1 MGSMQRTDVEPLPA
15 GLLAALDGVA
25 AATLSAALRSR
36 GYTDVFV
43 EGALPLRPGARM
55 VGVARTLRFVAFRP
69 DLFAE
74 HGGGY
79 NAQKRLF
86 DTVNPGEVIVIEA
99 RGERGTG
106 TVGDVLAL
114 RAQTR
119 GAAGIVTD
127 GGVRDA
133 EQVASFDMPTFARGV
148 HPSVLG
154 RRHVPWETDV
164 AVTCGGAAVCP
175 GDVIVGDGDGV
186 VVIPRQLVDEV
197 VEQAAEQERRD
208 AWVAERVAEGSSID
222 GLFPMD
228 ERWKAR
234 YEAERMSANKE
245 H

>member
-1 MGSMQRTDVEPLPA
+1 MSDEQVPVEPLSEQ
-15 GLLAALDGVA
+15 LLAAIDGVA

-36 GYTDVFV
+36 GYTDVFI
-43 EGALPLRPGARM
+43 EGALPLQPGARM

-99 RGERGTG
+99 REERGTG

-133 EQVASFDMPTFARGV
+133 EQVAAFDIPTFARGA

-164 AVTCGGAAVCP
+164 TITCGGAAVCP

-186 VVIPRQLVDEV
+186 IVIPRQLADEV
-197 VEQAAEQERRD
+197 VAQAAEQEKKD
-208 AWVAERVAEGSSID
+208 AWVADRVAEGESID
-222 GLFPMD
+222 GLFPMN
-228 ERWKAR
+228 ERWRAR
-234 YEAERMSANKE
+234 YDAESQ
-245 H
+245 